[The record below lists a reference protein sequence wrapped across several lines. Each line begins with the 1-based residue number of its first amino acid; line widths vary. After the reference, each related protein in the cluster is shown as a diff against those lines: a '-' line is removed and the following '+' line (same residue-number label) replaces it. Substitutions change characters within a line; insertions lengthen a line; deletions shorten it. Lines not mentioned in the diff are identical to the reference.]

1 MDLLFTTRVFTK
13 PIPVGTRQFV
23 AKLIIIYFN
32 YNYLPTECDCCTV
45 IVGNYKRAFLIRPV
59 TRLYDEIRLT
69 RILQMTSGTLS
80 VDCVSS
86 WRMETPD
93 DKEDS
98 FLMQSRLHERRLRPA
113 LRPRR
118 SCCCGHAAVES
129 LIAR

>member
-59 TRLYDEIRLT
+59 TRLTSNYCLT
-69 RILQMTSGTLS
+69 RILEMTSGTLS
-80 VDCVSS
+80 VYCASS
-86 WRMETPD
+86 RRMETAD

-98 FLMQSRLHERRLRPA
+98 FLTPSRLRERR
-113 LRPRR
+113 RR
-118 SCCCGHAAVES
+118 SCCCAHAAVES